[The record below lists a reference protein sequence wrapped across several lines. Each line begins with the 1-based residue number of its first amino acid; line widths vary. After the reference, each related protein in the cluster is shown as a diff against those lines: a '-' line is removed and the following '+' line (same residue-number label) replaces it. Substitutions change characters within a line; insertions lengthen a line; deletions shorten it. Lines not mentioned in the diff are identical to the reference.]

1 MIHTLNSFMSVVFYP
16 IAVCVKVLP
25 GELANFLV
33 RVAMIYNY
41 EPVSIKVKDFLE
53 GADNDSVDARM
64 E

>member
-1 MIHTLNSFMSVVFYP
+1 MFYP